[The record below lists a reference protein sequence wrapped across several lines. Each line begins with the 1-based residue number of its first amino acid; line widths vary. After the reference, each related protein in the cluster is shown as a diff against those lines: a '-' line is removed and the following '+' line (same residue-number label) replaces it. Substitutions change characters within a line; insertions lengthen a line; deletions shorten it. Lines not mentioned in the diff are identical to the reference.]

1 MKMHITAGWRDAVFK
16 KPIAS
21 GSYRVKMCGITE
33 ENIIRFLKGV

>member
-21 GSYRVKMCGITE
+21 DLLTE
-33 ENIIRFLKGV
+33 VHIG